1 MINEKRIH
9 WIFSS
14 VSEYL
19 VLNGPN
25 FNYFHQFTWMIN
37 FIKNSEIL
45 NITMI
50 IEIHFKTRNRN
61 CSDQT
66 SAY

>member
-14 VSEYL
+14 ISEYL
-19 VLNGPN
+19 DPLVFNGPN

-37 FIKNSEIL
+37 LIKNSEIL
-45 NITMI
+45 NVTL
-50 IEIHFKTRNRN
+50 
-61 CSDQT
+61 Q
-66 SAY
+66 

>member
-1 MINEKRIH
+1 MINEKRIR

-14 VSEYL
+14 VSEYV

-45 NITMI
+45 NVTL
-50 IEIHFKTRNRN
+50 
-61 CSDQT
+61 Q
-66 SAY
+66 